1 MAAAPPEV
9 TRVQGGARALI
20 GALSVSGLEGA
31 GGVTSILR
39 EDILEEGTL
48 SLTVTG
54 SSADIL
60 SPGSFLPHPLSFPT
74 LSEKP
79 RV

>member
-48 SLTVTG
+48 SLAVTRVF
-54 SSADIL
+54 SRHLKSWQFPPPPPFL
-60 SPGSFLPHPLSFPT
+60 SHAP
-74 LSEKP
+74 
-79 RV
+79 

>member
-20 GALSVSGLEGA
+20 GALSISGLEGA
-31 GGVTSILR
+31 GDVTSILR

-48 SLTVTG
+48 SLADTG
-54 SSADIL
+54 GLRQTS
-60 SPGSFLPHPLSFPT
+60 
-74 LSEKP
+74 
-79 RV
+79 

>member
-20 GALSVSGLEGA
+20 GALSISGLEGA

-48 SLTVTG
+48 SLADTGG

-60 SPGSFLPHPLSFPT
+60 SPGSFLPHPPFFSHAL
-74 LSEKP
+74 
-79 RV
+79 